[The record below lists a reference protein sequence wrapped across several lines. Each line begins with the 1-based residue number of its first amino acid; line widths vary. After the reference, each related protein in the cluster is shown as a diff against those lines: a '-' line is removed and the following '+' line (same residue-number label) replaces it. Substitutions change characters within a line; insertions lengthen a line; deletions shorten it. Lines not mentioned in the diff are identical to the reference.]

1 MNPALPDPAVLVAQL
16 AAQGIVLP
24 PGPVHVDGYG
34 DSEALSEELLA
45 LIVSGRKRA
54 GTGLLWAMQADG
66 DAVPEAGA
74 IELVVDHAHR
84 LRLVTRLTRV
94 AVLPYDAVDAAYA
107 AREGE
112 GDGSLAYWRR
122 AHDAFFGREC
132 ARIGREPAP
141 DMPVVCCEFELL
153 HVLPLA

>member
-1 MNPALPDPAVLVAQL
+1 MNPALPEPAALIAQL
-16 AAQGIVLP
+16 AERGIVLP

-34 DSEALSEELLA
+34 DSAALCEELLA

-66 DAVPEAGA
+66 DPVPVVGA

-94 AVLPYDAVDAAYA
+94 AVVPYNEVDAAYA

-132 ARIGREPAP
+132 ARIGRQPAP
-141 DMPVVCCEFELL
+141 DMPVVCCEFDLL
-153 HVLPLA
+153 HVLPVA